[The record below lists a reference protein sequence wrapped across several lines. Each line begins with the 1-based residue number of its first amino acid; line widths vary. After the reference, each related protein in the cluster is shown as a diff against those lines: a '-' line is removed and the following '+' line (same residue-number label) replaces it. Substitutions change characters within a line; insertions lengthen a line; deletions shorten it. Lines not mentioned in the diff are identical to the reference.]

1 MRVLHVSL
9 GLPPLRTGGLTRYCT
24 ELMDAQDDFGYEIA
38 LLYPGRFLPGK
49 TRIKAKRLDNLIAF
63 EVVNPL
69 PVPLTYGVAEPKAFM
84 ASCDNPDAYK
94 SCIEIFSP
102 DIIHIHSFQGIH
114 KEFFDIVKS
123 RGIPMLFTTH
133 DYFAIC
139 PRCTLVNRCGESCNG
154 PSASRCAMCCSGT
167 GMTFAKSKIMQS
179 GLYSRLKQSKMVR
192 FFGSRVKHE
201 MSVSD
206 DSILVNAPTTDQVG
220 VYKDYLDY
228 NRAIFD
234 DIDVV
239 ASNTLMTERMY
250 SRYLPDAF
258 YRLIP
263 ITHSGL
269 NSSKESK
276 EFRRRGNLVKMAY
289 FGGVK
294 GYKGFA
300 TLCKAVRILHSSG
313 IKFELDLYGD
323 DYPAFEDIPEVHRY
337 GRIAPDSMRDI
348 LKAHD
353 VVVVPSICHETCG
366 FVVLEALCEHVPV
379 VCSDAVGACELVP
392 DEFVF
397 KAGDASDLAA
407 KLEHACLSSDS
418 VVSIPEDYPITMAEQ
433 VALLARVYLD
443 LICEV
448 NSEA

>member
-1 MRVLHVSL
+1 MSL

-49 TRIKAKRLDNLIAF
+49 TRIKAKKLDNLIAF

-84 ASCDNPDAYK
+84 ASCGNPDAYK

-139 PRCTLVNRCGESCNG
+139 PRCTLVNRCGESCCG
-154 PSASRCAMCCSGT
+154 PSASRCAMCCSGA

-192 FFGSRVKHE
+192 FFGSRVKQE

-206 DSILVNAPTTDQVG
+206 DSMLVHAPTDEQIG
-220 VYKDYLDY
+220 AYKDYLDY

-263 ITHSGL
+263 ITHAGL

-300 TLCKAVRILHSSG
+300 TLCKALRILHSSG
-313 IKFELDLYGD
+313 IKFEFDLYGD
-323 DYPAFEDIPEVHRY
+323 DYPAFEDIPEVHGY
-337 GRIAPDSMRDI
+337 GRVAPDSMRDI

-353 VVVVPSICHETCG
+353 VVVVPSIYHETCG

-379 VCSDAVGACELVP
+379 VCSDTVGACELVP

-397 KAGDASDLAA
+397 KAGDAFDLAT
-407 KLEHACLSSDS
+407 KLEHACLNSDS
-418 VVSIPEDYPITMAEQ
+418 VVSIPEGYPITMAEQ
-433 VALLARVYLD
+433 VTLLERVYID

-448 NSEA
+448 NSET

>member
-1 MRVLHVSL
+1 
-9 GLPPLRTGGLTRYCT
+9 
-24 ELMDAQDDFGYEIA
+24 
-38 LLYPGRFLPGK
+38 
-49 TRIKAKRLDNLIAF
+49 
-63 EVVNPL
+63 
-69 PVPLTYGVAEPKAFM
+69 
-84 ASCDNPDAYK
+84 
-94 SCIEIFSP
+94 
-102 DIIHIHSFQGIH
+102 
-114 KEFFDIVKS
+114 
-123 RGIPMLFTTH
+123 MLFTTH

-139 PRCTLVNRCGESCNG
+139 PRCTLVNRCGESCCG
-154 PSASRCAMCCSGT
+154 PSAPRCAMCCSGA

-192 FFGSRVKHE
+192 FFGSRIKHE

-206 DSILVNAPTTDQVG
+206 DSILVNAPTAEQVG

-239 ASNTLMTERMY
+239 ASNTLMTERLY
-250 SRYLPDAF
+250 SKYLPDAF

-263 ITHSGL
+263 ITHAGL

-337 GRIAPDSMRDI
+337 GRIAPDLMRDI

-379 VCSDAVGACELVP
+379 VCSDAVGACELVS

-407 KLEHACLSSDS
+407 KLEHVCLSSDS

-433 VALLARVYLD
+433 VALLKRVYLD
-443 LICEV
+443 LICKGDR
-448 NSEA
+448 

>member
-1 MRVLHVSL
+1 MSL

-49 TRIKAKRLDNLIAF
+49 TRIKSKKLDNLIAF

-84 ASCDNPDAYK
+84 ASCDNPDPYK

-114 KEFFDIVKS
+114 KEFFDIAKS

-139 PRCTLVNRCGESCNG
+139 PRCTLVNRCGESCCG
-154 PSASRCAMCCSGT
+154 PSAFRCAMCCCGA

-206 DSILVNAPTTDQVG
+206 DSILVNAPTTEQVG

-250 SRYLPDAF
+250 SRYLPNAF

-397 KAGDASDLAA
+397 KAGDAFDLAA

-433 VALLARVYLD
+433 VALLKRVYLD
-443 LICEV
+443 LICKGDR
-448 NSEA
+448 

>member
-1 MRVLHVSL
+1 
-9 GLPPLRTGGLTRYCT
+9 
-24 ELMDAQDDFGYEIA
+24 
-38 LLYPGRFLPGK
+38 
-49 TRIKAKRLDNLIAF
+49 
-63 EVVNPL
+63 
-69 PVPLTYGVAEPKAFM
+69 
-84 ASCDNPDAYK
+84 
-94 SCIEIFSP
+94 
-102 DIIHIHSFQGIH
+102 
-114 KEFFDIVKS
+114 
-123 RGIPMLFTTH
+123 
-133 DYFAIC
+133 
-139 PRCTLVNRCGESCNG
+139 
-154 PSASRCAMCCSGT
+154 
-167 GMTFAKSKIMQS
+167 
-179 GLYSRLKQSKMVR
+179 
-192 FFGSRVKHE
+192 
-201 MSVSD
+201 
-206 DSILVNAPTTDQVG
+206 
-220 VYKDYLDY
+220 
-228 NRAIFD
+228 
-234 DIDVV
+234 
-239 ASNTLMTERMY
+239 MTERMY

-397 KAGDASDLAA
+397 NAGDASDLAA
-407 KLEHACLSSDS
+407 KLEHACLNSDS
-418 VVSIPEDYPITMAEQ
+418 VVSIPDDYPITMAEQ
-433 VALLARVYLD
+433 VALLDRVYLD

-448 NSEA
+448 DR